1 MKNIFKLLAFLPLL
15 TACDD
20 LFEPALENNRDLEAM
35 YKEPSYAQG
44 ILANAYIILPYETSP
59 TSDLATDD
67 AVTNEISSNYLRMA
81 TGSWTAN
88 NNPVSQWQNRF
99 NAIQYINLFL
109 ENVDK
114 VEWAKDERISTMFL
128 DRLKGEAYGLRAL
141 HMYYLLRAHGGK
153 IADGTLMGVPIILKS
168 EGPDAD
174 FNHARATYSDCVKQI
189 MEDADKAIELLPLD
203 YKKFADSEIPE
214 KYKNI
219 GVTNASDYRRVCGE
233 EYRGLMSGRIALAV
247 RAQTALLA
255 ASPAF
260 QSGSGMTWEQAAD
273 YAAEIIEK
281 ANGGGGCGLDADG
294 LEWYTLAD
302 KDYGTG
308 GSPAEV
314 IWRSST
320 DDNNTLETAN
330 FPPSLYGNGRVNPT
344 QNLVD
349 AFPMANGYPISETSG
364 NYDAENPYD
373 NRDPR
378 LAKYIVYNGS
388 KQGPSDTEIITGTY
402 GTNTDVVN
410 KESGRSTRTGY
421 YLRKLLR
428 KECNPNSQ
436 YNTKKKHY
444 TARIRY
450 TEMFLIYAEAANEAW
465 GPQNNHG
472 HLFSAYDVIKAIRT
486 RAGLGID
493 NGDAYLESIKDNKDK
508 MRELIRNE
516 RRIELCFENFRFWDL
531 RRWNVDLTKLNET
544 ALGVEISKN
553 GSVMNYSPLT
563 VEKRK
568 YEEYMIYG
576 PIPFAEVMKWSNL
589 EPVSYTHLTLPT
601 ILRV

>member
-281 ANGGGGCGLDADG
+281 ANGGGCCGLDADG

-472 HLFSAYDVIKAIRT
+472 HLFSAYDVIKAIRM
-486 RAGLGID
+486 RAGLGI

-589 EPVSYTHLTLPT
+589 EQNVGWK
-601 ILRV
+601 

>member
-302 KDYGTG
+302 KDYGTAAV
-308 GSPAEV
+308 P
-314 IWRSST
+314 
-320 DDNNTLETAN
+320 
-330 FPPSLYGNGRVNPT
+330 
-344 QNLVD
+344 
-349 AFPMANGYPISETSG
+349 
-364 NYDAENPYD
+364 
-373 NRDPR
+373 PR
-378 LAKYIVYNGS
+378 LFGVVVQMIIIHWKQLTSLHHFTETVVSILPRIWWMPFLWRTVTLFLKHQAITMQKTRMITVIRVWQNTSFTMIAS
-388 KQGPSDTEIITGTY
+388 KVLVI
-402 GTNTDVVN
+402 
-410 KESGRSTRTGY
+410 
-421 YLRKLLR
+421 RKLLQ
-428 KECNPNSQ
+428 EL
-436 YNTKKKHY
+436 TE
-444 TARIRY
+444 RI
-450 TEMFLIYAEAANEAW
+450 
-465 GPQNNHG
+465 Q
-472 HLFSAYDVIKAIRT
+472 
-486 RAGLGID
+486 
-493 NGDAYLESIKDNKDK
+493 
-508 MRELIRNE
+508 
-516 RRIELCFENFRFWDL
+516 
-531 RRWNVDLTKLNET
+531 
-544 ALGVEISKN
+544 
-553 GSVMNYSPLT
+553 
-563 VEKRK
+563 
-568 YEEYMIYG
+568 
-576 PIPFAEVMKWSNL
+576 
-589 EPVSYTHLTLPT
+589 TL
-601 ILRV
+601 

>member
-15 TACDD
+15 IACDD
-20 LFEPALENNRDLEAM
+20 LFTPALENNRDLEAM
-35 YKEPSYAQG
+35 YKEPGYAQG
-44 ILANAYIILPYETSP
+44 ILANAYIILPYESSP
-59 TSDLATDD
+59 ASDLATDD

-114 VEWAKDERISTMFL
+114 VEWAKDERIATMFL

-153 IADGTLMGVPIILKS
+153 IADGTLMGVPILLKS
-168 EGPDAD
+168 EGPDSD
-174 FNHARATYSDCVKQI
+174 FNHARATYSDCVTQI
-189 MEDADKAIELLPLD
+189 IKDADKAVELLPLD
-203 YKKFADSEIPE
+203 YKKFTDSEIPE

-233 EYRGLMSGRIALAV
+233 EFRGLMSGRIALAV

-255 ASPAF
+255 ASQAF
-260 QSGSGMTWEQAAD
+260 QKSGSGMTWEQAAD
-273 YAAEIIEK
+273 YAAEIVEK

-320 DDNNTLETAN
+320 DENNTLEAAN

-349 AFPMANGYPISETSG
+349 AFPMANGYPISETSKSE
-364 NYDAENPYD
+364 YDAENPYD
-373 NRDPR
+373 KRDPR

-388 KQGPSDTEIITGTY
+388 KQGPNDAEIITGTY

-410 KESGRSTRTGY
+410 KESGKSTRTGY

-436 YNTKKKHY
+436 YNTTKKHY

-465 GPQNNHG
+465 GPQDRHG
-472 HLFSAYDVIKAIRT
+472 HLYNAYEVIKAIRT
-486 RAGLGID
+486 RAGLGND
-493 NGDAYLESIKDNKDK
+493 NGDAYLESIKNDKDK

-531 RRWNVDLTKLNET
+531 RRWDVDLTKLNET
-544 ALGVEISKN
+544 AFGVEISKS
-553 GSVMNYSPLT
+553 GSTTNYTPLT

-568 YEEYMIYG
+568 YEDYMIYG
-576 PIPFAEVMKWSNL
+576 PLPFAEVMKWSNL
-589 EPVSYTHLTLPT
+589 EQNVGWK
-601 ILRV
+601 

>member
-1 MKNIFKLLAFLPLL
+1 M
-15 TACDD
+15 
-20 LFEPALENNRDLEAM
+20 
-35 YKEPSYAQG
+35 
-44 ILANAYIILPYETSP
+44 
-59 TSDLATDD
+59 
-67 AVTNEISSNYLRMA
+67 LRF
-81 TGSWTAN
+81 G
-88 NNPVSQWQNRF
+88 QF
-99 NAIQYINLFL
+99 
-109 ENVDK
+109 VDK
-114 VEWAKDERISTMFL
+114 
-128 DRLKGEAYGLRAL
+128 
-141 HMYYLLRAHGGK
+141 
-153 IADGTLMGVPIILKS
+153 TL
-168 EGPDAD
+168 
-174 FNHARATYSDCVKQI
+174 
-189 MEDADKAIELLPLD
+189 
-203 YKKFADSEIPE
+203 PE

-589 EPVSYTHLTLPT
+589 EQNVGWK
-601 ILRV
+601 

>member
-15 TACDD
+15 IACDD
-20 LFEPALENNRDLEAM
+20 LFTPALENNRDLEAM
-35 YKEPSYAQG
+35 YKEPGYAQG
-44 ILANAYIILPYETSP
+44 ILANAYIILPYESSP
-59 TSDLATDD
+59 ASDLATDD

-114 VEWAKDERISTMFL
+114 VEWAKDERIATMFL

-153 IADGTLMGVPIILKS
+153 IADGTLMGVPILLKS
-168 EGPDAD
+168 EGPDSD

-189 MEDADKAIELLPLD
+189 IEDAGKAIELLPLD
-203 YKKFADSEIPE
+203 YKKFSDSEIPE
-214 KYKNI
+214 KYKSI

-273 YAAEIIEK
+273 YAAEIVEK

-320 DDNNTLETAN
+320 DENNTLEAAN

-349 AFPMANGYPISETSG
+349 AFPMANGYPISETSMSE
-364 NYDAENPYD
+364 YDAENPYD
-373 NRDPR
+373 KRDPR

-388 KQGPSDTEIITGTY
+388 KQGPNDAEIITGTY

-436 YNTKKKHY
+436 YNTTKKHY

-465 GPQNNHG
+465 GPQDSHG
-472 HLFSAYDVIKAIRT
+472 HLYSAYEVIKAIRT
-486 RAGLGID
+486 RAGLGTD
-493 NGDAYLESIKDNKDK
+493 NGDAYLESIKDNKEK

-531 RRWNVDLTKLNET
+531 RRWDVDLTKLNET
-544 ALGVEISKN
+544 ALGVEISKS
-553 GSVMNYSPLT
+553 GATTKYTPLE
-563 VEKRK
+563 VENRK
-568 YEEYMIYG
+568 YEDYMIYG
-576 PIPFAEVMKWSNL
+576 PLPFAEVMKWSNL
-589 EPVSYTHLTLPT
+589 EQNTGWK
-601 ILRV
+601 

>member
-281 ANGGGGCGLDADG
+281 ANGGGCCGLDADG

-450 TEMFLIYAEAANEAW
+450 TDMFLIYAEAANEAW

-472 HLFSAYDVIKAIRT
+472 HLFSAYDVIKAIRM
-486 RAGLGID
+486 RAGLGI

-589 EPVSYTHLTLPT
+589 EQNVGWK
-601 ILRV
+601 

>member
-450 TEMFLIYAEAANEAW
+450 TEMFLIYAEAAM
-465 GPQNNHG
+465 
-472 HLFSAYDVIKAIRT
+472 R
-486 RAGLGID
+486 LGD
-493 NGDAYLESIKDNKDK
+493 H
-508 MRELIRNE
+508 
-516 RRIELCFENFRFWDL
+516 RIIMDIFLVL
-531 RRWNVDLTKLNET
+531 
-544 ALGVEISKN
+544 
-553 GSVMNYSPLT
+553 M
-563 VEKRK
+563 
-568 YEEYMIYG
+568 M
-576 PIPFAEVMKWSNL
+576 
-589 EPVSYTHLTLPT
+589 
-601 ILRV
+601 

>member
-553 GSVMNYSPLT
+553 GSVMNYLSL
-563 VEKRK
+563 
-568 YEEYMIYG
+568 IH
-576 PIPFAEVMKWSNL
+576 I
-589 EPVSYTHLTLPT
+589 
-601 ILRV
+601 

>member
-563 VEKRK
+563 VEKK
-568 YEEYMIYG
+568 AIWEEFAF
-576 PIPFAEVMKWSNL
+576 IPFKEASNSSL
-589 EPVSYTHLTLPT
+589 IGSIKLL
-601 ILRV
+601 

>member
-373 NRDPR
+373 TR

-589 EPVSYTHLTLPT
+589 EQNVGWK
-601 ILRV
+601 

>member
-67 AVTNEISSNYLRMA
+67 AVTNEISNSYLRMA

-203 YKKFADSEIPE
+203 YKKFEDSEIPE

-233 EYRGLMSGRIALAV
+233 EFRGLMSGRIALAV

-273 YAAEIIEK
+273 YAAEIVEK
-281 ANGGGGCGLDADG
+281 ANGGGGCGLDANG

-302 KDYGTG
+302 NDYGTG

-320 DDNNTLETAN
+320 DENNTLEAAN

-349 AFPMANGYPISETSG
+349 AFPMANGYPISETSSE
-364 NYDAENPYD
+364 YDAENPY
-373 NRDPR
+373 NKRDPR
-378 LAKYIVYNGS
+378 LAKYIVYNGG
-388 KQGPSDTEIITGTY
+388 KQGPNDSEIITGTY

-428 KECNPNSQ
+428 KECNPNPQ
-436 YNTKKKHY
+436 YNTTKKHY

-465 GPQNNHG
+465 GPQNSNG
-472 HLFSAYDVIKAIRT
+472 HRYSAYDVIKAIRT
-486 RAGLGID
+486 RAGLGTD
-493 NGDAYLESIKDNKDK
+493 NGDAYLESIKNNNDKDK

-531 RRWNVDLTKLNET
+531 RRWNVNLTKLNET
-544 ALGVEISKN
+544 ALGVEISKS
-553 GSVMNYSPLT
+553 GATMKYTLLE
-563 VEKRK
+563 VENRK
-568 YEEYMIYG
+568 YEDYMIYG
-576 PIPFAEVMKWSNL
+576 PLPFAEVMKWSNL
-589 EPVSYTHLTLPT
+589 EQNVGWK
-601 ILRV
+601 

>member
-67 AVTNEISSNYLRMA
+67 AVTNEISNSYLRMA

-203 YKKFADSEIPE
+203 YKKFEDSEIPE

-233 EYRGLMSGRIALAV
+233 EFRGLMSGRIALAV

-273 YAAEIIEK
+273 YAAEIVEK
-281 ANGGGGCGLDADG
+281 ANGGGGCGLDANG

-302 KDYGTG
+302 NDYGTG

-320 DDNNTLETAN
+320 DENNTLEAAN

-349 AFPMANGYPISETSG
+349 AFPMANGYPISETSSE
-364 NYDAENPYD
+364 YDAENPY
-373 NRDPR
+373 NKRDPR
-378 LAKYIVYNGS
+378 LAKYIVYNGG
-388 KQGPSDTEIITGTY
+388 KQGPNDSEIITGTY

-428 KECNPNSQ
+428 KECNPNPQ
-436 YNTKKKHY
+436 YNTTKKHY

-465 GPQNNHG
+465 GPQNSNG
-472 HLFSAYDVIKAIRT
+472 HLYSAYDVIKAIRT
-486 RAGLGID
+486 RAGLGTD
-493 NGDAYLESIKDNKDK
+493 NGDAYLESIKNNNDKDK

-531 RRWNVDLTKLNET
+531 RRWNVNLTKLNEI
-544 ALGVEISKN
+544 ALGVEISKS
-553 GSVMNYSPLT
+553 GATMKYTPLE
-563 VEKRK
+563 VENRK
-568 YEEYMIYG
+568 YEDYMIYG
-576 PIPFAEVMKWSNL
+576 PLPFAEVMKWSNL
-589 EPVSYTHLTLPT
+589 EQNVGWK
-601 ILRV
+601 

>member
-281 ANGGGGCGLDADG
+281 ANGGGGCGLGADG

-472 HLFSAYDVIKAIRT
+472 HLFSAYDVIKAIRM
-486 RAGLGID
+486 RAGLGLD

-589 EPVSYTHLTLPT
+589 EQNVGWK
-601 ILRV
+601 

>member
-15 TACDD
+15 IACDD
-20 LFEPALENNRDLEAM
+20 LFTPALENNRDLEAM
-35 YKEPSYAQG
+35 YKEPGYAQG
-44 ILANAYIILPYETSP
+44 ILANAYIILPYESSP
-59 TSDLATDD
+59 ASDLATDD

-114 VEWAKDERISTMFL
+114 VEWAKDERIATMFL

-153 IADGTLMGVPIILKS
+153 IADGTLMGVPILLKS
-168 EGPDAD
+168 EGPDSD

-189 MEDADKAIELLPLD
+189 IEDAGKAIELLPLD

-214 KYKNI
+214 KYKSI

-255 ASPAF
+255 ASQAF
-260 QSGSGMTWEQAAD
+260 RSGSGMTWEQAAD
-273 YAAEIIEK
+273 YAAEIVEK

-320 DDNNTLETAN
+320 DENNTLEAAN

-349 AFPMANGYPISETSG
+349 AFPMANGYPISETSKSE
-364 NYDAENPYD
+364 YDAENPYD
-373 NRDPR
+373 KRDPR

-388 KQGPSDTEIITGTY
+388 KQGPNDAEIITGTY

-410 KESGRSTRTGY
+410 KESGKSTRTGY

-436 YNTKKKHY
+436 YNTTKKHY

-465 GPQNNHG
+465 GPQDRHG
-472 HLFSAYDVIKAIRT
+472 HLYNAYEVIKAIRT
-486 RAGLGID
+486 RAGLGTD
-493 NGDAYLESIKDNKDK
+493 NGDAYLESIKNDQDK

-544 ALGVEISKN
+544 ALGVEISKSGATTTYN
-553 GSVMNYSPLT
+553 PLT
-563 VEKRK
+563 VENRK
-568 YEEYMIYG
+568 YEDYMIYG
-576 PIPFAEVMKWSNL
+576 PLPFAEVMKWSNL
-589 EPVSYTHLTLPT
+589 EQNVGWK
-601 ILRV
+601 

>member
-281 ANGGGGCGLDADG
+281 ANGGGCGLDADG

-589 EPVSYTHLTLPT
+589 EQNVGWK
-601 ILRV
+601 

>member
-67 AVTNEISSNYLRMA
+67 AVTNEISNSYLRMA

-203 YKKFADSEIPE
+203 YKKFEDSEIPE

-233 EYRGLMSGRIALAV
+233 EFRGLMSGRIALAV

-273 YAAEIIEK
+273 YAAEIVEK
-281 ANGGGGCGLDADG
+281 ANGGGGCGLDANG

-302 KDYGTG
+302 NDYGTG

-320 DDNNTLETAN
+320 DENNTLEAAN

-349 AFPMANGYPISETSG
+349 AFPMANGYPISETSSE
-364 NYDAENPYD
+364 YDAENPY
-373 NRDPR
+373 NKRDPR
-378 LAKYIVYNGS
+378 LAKYIVYNGG
-388 KQGPSDTEIITGTY
+388 KQGPNDSEIITGTY

-428 KECNPNSQ
+428 KECNPNPQ
-436 YNTKKKHY
+436 YNTTKKHY

-465 GPQNNHG
+465 GPQNSNG
-472 HLFSAYDVIKAIRT
+472 HRYSAYDVIKAIRT
-486 RAGLGID
+486 RAGLGTD
-493 NGDAYLESIKDNKDK
+493 NGDAYLESIKNNNDKDK

-531 RRWNVDLTKLNET
+531 RRWNVNLTKLNEI
-544 ALGVEISKN
+544 ALGVEISKS
-553 GSVMNYSPLT
+553 GATMKYTPLE
-563 VEKRK
+563 VENRK
-568 YEEYMIYG
+568 YEDYMIYG
-576 PIPFAEVMKWSNL
+576 PLPFAEVMKWSNL
-589 EPVSYTHLTLPT
+589 EQNVGWK
-601 ILRV
+601 

>member
-281 ANGGGGCGLDADG
+281 ANGGCGLDADG
-294 LEWYTLAD
+294 LGWYTLAD

-553 GSVMNYSPLT
+553 GSVMNYSLLT

-589 EPVSYTHLTLPT
+589 EQNVGWK
-601 ILRV
+601 

>member
-378 LAKYIVYNGS
+378 LAKYIV
-388 KQGPSDTEIITGTY
+388 ITGTY

-553 GSVMNYSPLT
+553 GSVMNYSLLT

-589 EPVSYTHLTLPT
+589 EQNVGWK
-601 ILRV
+601 

>member
-465 GPQNNHG
+465 GPQNNYG

-486 RAGLGID
+486 RAGLGLD

-553 GSVMNYSPLT
+553 GSVMNYSPHT
-563 VEKRK
+563 
-568 YEEYMIYG
+568 
-576 PIPFAEVMKWSNL
+576 FFS
-589 EPVSYTHLTLPT
+589 LP
-601 ILRV
+601 

>member
-531 RRWNVDLTKLNET
+531 RRWNVDLTKILNKT

-553 GSVMNYSPLT
+553 GSVMNYSLLT

-589 EPVSYTHLTLPT
+589 EQNVGWK
-601 ILRV
+601 

>member
-281 ANGGGGCGLDADG
+281 ANVGGGCGLDADG

-589 EPVSYTHLTLPT
+589 EQNVGWK
-601 ILRV
+601 

>member
-1 MKNIFKLLAFLPLL
+1 MKNIFKLLVFLPLL

-20 LFEPALENNRDLEAM
+20 LFEPALENNRDLDAM
-35 YKEPSYAQG
+35 YKEPGYAQG
-44 ILANAYIILPYETSP
+44 ILANAYIILPYESSP

-67 AVTNEISSNYLRMA
+67 AVTNEISNNYLRMA
-81 TGSWTAN
+81 TGTWTSN
-88 NNPVSQWQNRF
+88 SNPVSQWQNRF

-114 VEWAKDERISTMFL
+114 VEWAKDETIATMFR

-153 IADGTLMGVPIILKS
+153 IADGTLMGVPVLLKS
-168 EGPDAD
+168 ETPESD
-174 FNHARATYSDCVKQI
+174 FNHARETYSDCVKQI
-189 MEDADKAIELLPLD
+189 MEDVDKAIELLPLD
-203 YKKFADSEIPE
+203 YKDFQDNEVPA
-214 KYKNI
+214 KYKEL
-219 GVTNASDYRRVCGE
+219 GVTNASIYRRVCGKE
-233 EYRGLMSGRIALAV
+233 FRGLMTGRIAMAV

-260 QSGSGMTWEQAAD
+260 QSGSGVTWEDAAN
-273 YAAEIIEK
+273 YSAEIVEK

-320 DDNNTLETAN
+320 ADENTLEAAN
-330 FPPSLYGNGRVNPT
+330 FPPSLYGKGRVNPT

-349 AFPMANGYPISETSG
+349 AFPMKNGYPISETAG
-364 NYDAENPYD
+364 QYDAAKPYE

-402 GTNTDVVN
+402 GTTTDVVN
-410 KESGRSTRTGY
+410 KESGKSTRTGY

-436 YNTKKKHY
+436 YNTTKKHY

-465 GPQNNHG
+465 GPLGKNG
-472 HLFSAYDVIKAIRT
+472 HLYSAYDVVKAIRT
-486 RAGLGID
+486 RAGID
-493 NGDAYLESIKDNKDK
+493 AADPFLESIKNDQTK

-516 RRIELCFENFRFWDL
+516 RRLELCFENFRFWDL
-531 RRWNVDLTKLNET
+531 RRWNVSLDKLNET
-544 ALGVEISKN
+544 ALGVEISKS
-553 GSVMNYSPLT
+553 GADMTYTPLT

-568 YEEYMIYG
+568 YKDYMIYG
-576 PIPFAEVMKWSNL
+576 PLPFAEVMKWSNL
-589 EPVSYTHLTLPT
+589 QQNAGWE
-601 ILRV
+601 

>member
-260 QSGSGMTWEQAAD
+260 QSGSGMTWEHAAD

-589 EPVSYTHLTLPT
+589 EQNVGWK
-601 ILRV
+601 

>member
-35 YKEPSYAQG
+35 HKEPSYAQG

-99 NAIQYINLFL
+99 NAILYINLFL

-189 MEDADKAIELLPLD
+189 MEDAGKAIELLPLD

-214 KYKNI
+214 KYRNI

-281 ANGGGGCGLDADG
+281 ANGAAAAGWMQMD
-294 LEWYTLAD
+294 W
-302 KDYGTG
+302 
-308 GSPAEV
+308 
-314 IWRSST
+314 
-320 DDNNTLETAN
+320 
-330 FPPSLYGNGRVNPT
+330 
-344 QNLVD
+344 
-349 AFPMANGYPISETSG
+349 SG
-364 NYDAENPYD
+364 IHLRIKIMERAAVP
-373 NRDPR
+373 PR
-378 LAKYIVYNGS
+378 LSGVVVQMIIIHWKQLTFLHHFTETVVSILPRIWWMPFLWRMVTLFLKHQVITMQKTRMITVIRVWQNTSFTMVAS
-388 KQGPSDTEIITGTY
+388 KVLVI
-402 GTNTDVVN
+402 
-410 KESGRSTRTGY
+410 
-421 YLRKLLR
+421 RKLL
-428 KECNPNSQ
+428 Q
-436 YNTKKKHY
+436 GLTV
-444 TARIRY
+444 RIR
-450 TEMFLIYAEAANEAW
+450 
-465 GPQNNHG
+465 
-472 HLFSAYDVIKAIRT
+472 
-486 RAGLGID
+486 
-493 NGDAYLESIKDNKDK
+493 
-508 MRELIRNE
+508 
-516 RRIELCFENFRFWDL
+516 
-531 RRWNVDLTKLNET
+531 
-544 ALGVEISKN
+544 
-553 GSVMNYSPLT
+553 
-563 VEKRK
+563 
-568 YEEYMIYG
+568 
-576 PIPFAEVMKWSNL
+576 
-589 EPVSYTHLTLPT
+589 TL
-601 ILRV
+601 

>member
-35 YKEPSYAQG
+35 HKEPSYAQG

-189 MEDADKAIELLPLD
+189 MEDAGKAIELLPLD

-364 NYDAENPYD
+364 NYNAENPYD

-589 EPVSYTHLTLPT
+589 EQNVGWK
-601 ILRV
+601 

>member
-1 MKNIFKLLAFLPLL
+1 MKNIFKLLVLLPLL

-20 LFEPALENNRDLEAM
+20 LFEPALENNRNLEAM
-35 YKEPSYAQG
+35 YKEPGYAQG

-99 NAIQYINLFL
+99 NAIQYTNLFL

-114 VEWAKDERISTMFL
+114 VEWAKDERIATMFL

-153 IADGTLMGVPIILKS
+153 TVDGTLMGVPILLKS

-174 FNHARATYSDCVKQI
+174 FNHARATYSDCVNQI
-189 MEDADKAIELLPLD
+189 LEDANKAIELLPLD
-203 YKKFADSEIPE
+203 YKKFVDSEIPA

-233 EYRGLMSGRIALAV
+233 EFRGLMTGRIAMAV
-247 RAQTALLA
+247 RAQAALLA

-260 QSGSGMTWEQAAD
+260 QGESGMTWGQAAD
-273 YAAEIIEK
+273 YAAEIVEK
-281 ANGGGGCGLDADG
+281 ANGGGGCGLDAEG

-314 IWRSST
+314 IWRGST
-320 DDNNTLETAN
+320 DENNTLEAAN

-349 AFPMANGYPISETSG
+349 AFPMKNGYPISKPQGDYEA
-364 NYDAENPYD
+364 DKPYD

-378 LAKYIVYNGS
+378 LEKYIVYNGG
-388 KQGPSDTEIITGTY
+388 KQGPSDTEIITGAY

-410 KESGRSTRTGY
+410 KESGKSTRTGY

-465 GPQNNHG
+465 GPQGRNG

-486 RAGLGID
+486 RAGVGAD
-493 NGDAYLESIKDNKDK
+493 NGDAYLESIKNDKDE
-508 MRELIRNE
+508 MRKLIRNE
-516 RRIELCFENFRFWDL
+516 RRLELCFENFRFWDL
-531 RRWNVDLTKLNET
+531 RRWNVDLTELNET
-544 ALGVEISKN
+544 ALGVEISKS
-553 GSVMNYSPLT
+553 GSTMNYTPLT

-568 YEEYMIYG
+568 YESYMIYG
-576 PIPFAEVMKWSNL
+576 PLPFGEVMKWSNL
-589 EPVSYTHLTLPT
+589 EQNAGWK
-601 ILRV
+601 

>member
-1 MKNIFKLLAFLPLL
+1 MKNIFKLLVLLPLL

-20 LFEPALENNRDLEAM
+20 LFEPALENNRNLEAM
-35 YKEPSYAQG
+35 YKEPGYAQG

-99 NAIQYINLFL
+99 NAIQYTNLFL

-114 VEWAKDERISTMFL
+114 VEWAKDERIATMFL

-153 IADGTLMGVPIILKS
+153 TVDGTLMGVPILLKS

-174 FNHARATYSDCVKQI
+174 FNHARATYSDCVNQI
-189 MEDADKAIELLPLD
+189 LEDANKAIELLPLD
-203 YKKFADSEIPE
+203 YKKFVDSEIPA

-233 EYRGLMSGRIALAV
+233 EFRGLMTGRIAMAV
-247 RAQTALLA
+247 RAQAALLA

-260 QSGSGMTWEQAAD
+260 QGESGMTWGQAAD
-273 YAAEIIEK
+273 YAAEIVEK
-281 ANGGGGCGLDADG
+281 ANGGGGCGLDAEG

-314 IWRSST
+314 IWRGST
-320 DDNNTLETAN
+320 DENNTLEAAN

-349 AFPMANGYPISETSG
+349 AFPMKNGYPISKTQGDYEA
-364 NYDAENPYD
+364 DKPYD

-378 LAKYIVYNGS
+378 LEKYIVYNGG
-388 KQGPSDTEIITGTY
+388 KQGPSDTEIITGAY

-410 KESGRSTRTGY
+410 KESGKSTRTGY

-465 GPQNNHG
+465 GPQGRNG

-486 RAGLGID
+486 RAGVGAD
-493 NGDAYLESIKDNKDK
+493 NGDAYLESIKNDKDE
-508 MRELIRNE
+508 MRKLIRNE
-516 RRIELCFENFRFWDL
+516 RRLELCFENFRFWDL
-531 RRWNVDLTKLNET
+531 RRWNVGLTELNET
-544 ALGVEISKN
+544 ALGVEISKS
-553 GSVMNYSPLT
+553 GSTMNYTPLT
-563 VEKRK
+563 MEKRK
-568 YEEYMIYG
+568 YESYMIYG
-576 PIPFAEVMKWSNL
+576 PLPFGEVMKWSNL
-589 EPVSYTHLTLPT
+589 EQNAGWK
-601 ILRV
+601 

>member
-486 RAGLGID
+486 RAGLGLD

-544 ALGVEISKN
+544 ALGVEWFCNELLSAY
-553 GSVMNYSPLT
+553 GR
-563 VEKRK
+563 EKK
-568 YEEYMIYG
+568 
-576 PIPFAEVMKWSNL
+576 V
-589 EPVSYTHLTLPT
+589 
-601 ILRV
+601 

>member
-516 RRIELCFENFRFWDL
+516 RRIELCFEYL

-589 EPVSYTHLTLPT
+589 EQNVGWK
-601 ILRV
+601 

>member
-486 RAGLGID
+486 RAGLGLD

-531 RRWNVDLTKLNET
+531 RRWNVDLTKLNEQLL
-544 ALGVEISKN
+544 LGWK
-553 GSVMNYSPLT
+553 
-563 VEKRK
+563 
-568 YEEYMIYG
+568 
-576 PIPFAEVMKWSNL
+576 
-589 EPVSYTHLTLPT
+589 
-601 ILRV
+601 

>member
-35 YKEPSYAQG
+35 HKEPSYAQG

-99 NAIQYINLFL
+99 NAILYINLFL

-189 MEDADKAIELLPLD
+189 MEDAGKAIELLPLD

-214 KYKNI
+214 KYRNI

-302 KDYGTG
+302 KDYGTAAV
-308 GSPAEV
+308 P
-314 IWRSST
+314 
-320 DDNNTLETAN
+320 
-330 FPPSLYGNGRVNPT
+330 
-344 QNLVD
+344 
-349 AFPMANGYPISETSG
+349 
-364 NYDAENPYD
+364 
-373 NRDPR
+373 PR
-378 LAKYIVYNGS
+378 LSGVVVQMIIIHWKQLTFLHHFTETVVSILPRIWWMPFLWRMVTLFLKHQAITMQKTRMITVIRVWQNTSFTMVAS
-388 KQGPSDTEIITGTY
+388 KVLVI
-402 GTNTDVVN
+402 
-410 KESGRSTRTGY
+410 
-421 YLRKLLR
+421 RKLL
-428 KECNPNSQ
+428 Q
-436 YNTKKKHY
+436 GLTV
-444 TARIRY
+444 RIR
-450 TEMFLIYAEAANEAW
+450 
-465 GPQNNHG
+465 
-472 HLFSAYDVIKAIRT
+472 
-486 RAGLGID
+486 
-493 NGDAYLESIKDNKDK
+493 
-508 MRELIRNE
+508 
-516 RRIELCFENFRFWDL
+516 
-531 RRWNVDLTKLNET
+531 
-544 ALGVEISKN
+544 
-553 GSVMNYSPLT
+553 
-563 VEKRK
+563 
-568 YEEYMIYG
+568 
-576 PIPFAEVMKWSNL
+576 
-589 EPVSYTHLTLPT
+589 TL
-601 ILRV
+601 

>member
-67 AVTNEISSNYLRMA
+67 AVTNEISNSYLRMA

-203 YKKFADSEIPE
+203 YKKFEDSEIPE

-233 EYRGLMSGRIALAV
+233 EFRGLMSGRIALAV

-273 YAAEIIEK
+273 YAAEIVEK
-281 ANGGGGCGLDADG
+281 ANGGGGCGLDANG

-302 KDYGTG
+302 NDYGTG

-320 DDNNTLETAN
+320 DENNTLEAAN

-349 AFPMANGYPISETSG
+349 AFPMANGYPISETSE
-364 NYDAENPYD
+364 YDAENPY
-373 NRDPR
+373 NKRDPR

-388 KQGPSDTEIITGTY
+388 KQGPNDSEIITGTY

-428 KECNPNSQ
+428 KECNPNPQ
-436 YNTKKKHY
+436 YNTTKKHY

-465 GPQNNHG
+465 GPQNSNG
-472 HLFSAYDVIKAIRT
+472 HLYSAYDVIKAIRT
-486 RAGLGID
+486 RAGLGTD
-493 NGDAYLESIKDNKDK
+493 NGDAYLESIKNNNDKDK

-531 RRWNVDLTKLNET
+531 RRWNVNLTKLNET
-544 ALGVEISKN
+544 ALGVEISKS
-553 GSVMNYSPLT
+553 GATMKYTLLE
-563 VEKRK
+563 VENRK
-568 YEEYMIYG
+568 YEDYMIYG
-576 PIPFAEVMKWSNL
+576 PLPFAEVMKWSNL
-589 EPVSYTHLTLPT
+589 EQNVGWK
-601 ILRV
+601 

>member
-281 ANGGGGCGLDADG
+281 ANGGGGCGWMQMD
-294 LEWYTLAD
+294 W
-302 KDYGTG
+302 
-308 GSPAEV
+308 
-314 IWRSST
+314 
-320 DDNNTLETAN
+320 
-330 FPPSLYGNGRVNPT
+330 
-344 QNLVD
+344 
-349 AFPMANGYPISETSG
+349 SG
-364 NYDAENPYD
+364 IHLRIKIMERAAVP
-373 NRDPR
+373 PR
-378 LAKYIVYNGS
+378 LFGVVVQMIIIHWKQLTSLHHFTETVVSILPRIWWMPFLWRTVTLFLKHQAITMQKTRMITVIRVWQNTSFTMVAS
-388 KQGPSDTEIITGTY
+388 KVLVI
-402 GTNTDVVN
+402 
-410 KESGRSTRTGY
+410 
-421 YLRKLLR
+421 RKLLQ
-428 KECNPNSQ
+428 EL
-436 YNTKKKHY
+436 TE
-444 TARIRY
+444 RI
-450 TEMFLIYAEAANEAW
+450 
-465 GPQNNHG
+465 Q
-472 HLFSAYDVIKAIRT
+472 
-486 RAGLGID
+486 
-493 NGDAYLESIKDNKDK
+493 
-508 MRELIRNE
+508 
-516 RRIELCFENFRFWDL
+516 
-531 RRWNVDLTKLNET
+531 
-544 ALGVEISKN
+544 
-553 GSVMNYSPLT
+553 
-563 VEKRK
+563 
-568 YEEYMIYG
+568 
-576 PIPFAEVMKWSNL
+576 
-589 EPVSYTHLTLPT
+589 TL
-601 ILRV
+601 

>member
-330 FPPSLYGNGRVNPT
+330 FPLYGNGRVNPT

-589 EPVSYTHLTLPT
+589 EQNVGWK
-601 ILRV
+601 

>member
-67 AVTNEISSNYLRMA
+67 AVTNEISNSYLRMA

-203 YKKFADSEIPE
+203 YKKFEDSEIPE

-233 EYRGLMSGRIALAV
+233 EFRGLMSGRIALAV

-273 YAAEIIEK
+273 YAAEIVEK
-281 ANGGGGCGLDADG
+281 ANGGGGCGLDANG

-302 KDYGTG
+302 NDYGTG

-320 DDNNTLETAN
+320 DENNTLEAAN

-349 AFPMANGYPISETSG
+349 AFPMANGYPISETSSE
-364 NYDAENPYD
+364 YDAENPY
-373 NRDPR
+373 NKRDPR
-378 LAKYIVYNGS
+378 LAKYIVYNGG
-388 KQGPSDTEIITGTY
+388 KQGPNDSEIITGTY

-428 KECNPNSQ
+428 KECNPNPQ
-436 YNTKKKHY
+436 YNTTKKHY

-465 GPQNNHG
+465 GPQNSNG
-472 HLFSAYDVIKAIRT
+472 HRYSAYDVIKAIRT
-486 RAGLGID
+486 RAGLGTD
-493 NGDAYLESIKDNKDK
+493 NGDAYLESIKNNNDKDK

-531 RRWNVDLTKLNET
+531 RRWNVNLTKLNET
-544 ALGVEISKN
+544 ALGVEISKS
-553 GSVMNYSPLT
+553 GATMKYTPLE
-563 VEKRK
+563 VENRK
-568 YEEYMIYG
+568 YEDYMIYG
-576 PIPFAEVMKWSNL
+576 PLPFAEVMKWSNL
-589 EPVSYTHLTLPT
+589 EQNVGWK
-601 ILRV
+601 